1 MAEDFSLEAALRELD
16 EIVHQ
21 LESSEHTLDESLALF
36 EKGQQLI
43 KLCQQDLDCKELRIQ
58 QIMEDDSLASFDS

>member
-1 MAEDFSLEAALRELD
+1 MMAEDFSLDAALRELD
-16 EIVHQ
+16 EIVQQ

-43 KLCQQDLDCKELRIQ
+43 KLCQQDLDAKELHIQ
-58 QIMEDDSLASFDS
+58 EIMDA